1 MRLMAVVAVIM
12 LSAGAVF
19 FALDMTALVQWAAER
34 QREFQNA
41 MAGAIRGLRT
51 GQPGAW
57 SALLA
62 AAVAYGFVHAVGPGH
77 GKYLIGGLGLGSSV
91 STTRLVTI
99 ALLSSL
105 AQALWAVTLVYGGFS
120 LLSYTAHQL
129 TAFTETVLA
138 PISYLAVALVG
149 LMLFW
154 RGLRSFLSRDTSW
167 RRQDHGHCSGCG
179 HAHAPAPE
187 DVAKLTSLSDT
198 VALIASVAIRP
209 CTGAIFLL
217 IIAWQMDIKLA
228 GAVATIAMGLGT
240 AGLTTMVAV
249 SSVAAR
255 GVTLASAKG
264 LGTVSTAL
272 SALQAVSGVLIIWF
286 SMLLF
291 GVAVRV

>member
-1 MRLMAVVAVIM
+1 MRLIAVAAVIM

-62 AAVAYGFVHAVGPGH
+62 AALAYGFVHAVGPGH

-120 LLSYTAHQL
+120 MLSYTAHQL

-154 RGLRSFLSRDTSW
+154 RGLRSFLSRDMSQ

-187 DVAKLTSLSDT
+187 DVAKLTSLRDT

-240 AGLTTMVAV
+240 AGLTTTVAV

-255 GVTLASAKG
+255 GAALASAKG